1 MSSAP
6 RRARRQQAR
15 RKKTPHHARQG
26 ERQSR
31 ELQMTLPLDAHWV
44 AQLARISDRLAANL
58 RECRSISDATA
69 ELFSMTGDNAA
80 DLLERYIDDSDNGGH
95 HPQGLLGWL
104 ATSPE
109 GVEVGV
115 ETPSGVQY
123 VPLRPPAVETT
134 AGSRPEPVVNLVVE
148 YPGGPRVVVPTAM
161 TGEGPERH
169 YPLLLECD
177 DSITDDDRRNLITET
192 LDHLARM
199 LPGYRAMVD
208 TLRSN
213 ANKMRD
219 VTPAELNAPGGAA

>member
-1 MSSAP
+1 VSRAS
-6 RRARRQQAR
+6 RRHARRNHR
-15 RKKTPHHARQG
+15 RDHGGQTRQ
-26 ERQSR
+26 RQID
-31 ELQMTLPLDAHWV
+31 LPLDEQWV
-44 AQLARISDRLAANL
+44 ERLGRISARVAGNVE
-58 RECRSISDATA
+58 ECRSITEAAA
-69 ELFSMTGDNAA
+69 ELLGMPGDDAA
-80 DLLERYIDDSDNGGH
+80 QLLERYVDDTDDGGH